1 MSEKGS
7 VTERIQSILDT
18 STYVIWRYI
27 DRGLFENDKVTFLVM
42 IVFKKL
48 ITNKKLS
55 AGDISLYL
63 KGGADLDQKTEKAS
77 PPYLKAV

>member
-7 VTERIQSILDT
+7 VAERIQSILET

-48 ITNKKLS
+48 ITNKKLN
-55 AGDISLYL
+55 AGDI
-63 KGGADLDQKTEKAS
+63 
-77 PPYLKAV
+77 

>member
-7 VTERIQSILDT
+7 VAERIQSILET
-18 STYVIWRYI
+18 STFVIWKYV

-48 ITNKKLS
+48 ITNKKLNS
-55 AGDISLYL
+55 TDI
-63 KGGADLDQKTEKAS
+63 
-77 PPYLKAV
+77 

>member
-7 VTERIQSILDT
+7 VAERIQSILET
-18 STYVIWRYI
+18 CTYVIWRYI

-48 ITNKKLS
+48 ITNKKLNG
-55 AGDISLYL
+55 GDISLYL
-63 KGGADLDQKTEKAS
+63 KGGADLD
-77 PPYLKAV
+77 

>member
-7 VTERIQSILDT
+7 VAERIQSILDT
-18 STYVIWRYI
+18 STFVIWKYV

-48 ITNKKLS
+48 ITNKKLNS
-55 AGDISLYL
+55 TDI
-63 KGGADLDQKTEKAS
+63 
-77 PPYLKAV
+77 

>member
-7 VTERIQSILDT
+7 VSERIQSILDT

-48 ITNKKLS
+48 ITNKKLNAS
-55 AGDISLYL
+55 DISLYL
-63 KGGADLDQKTEKAS
+63 KGGGDLD
-77 PPYLKAV
+77 

>member
-7 VTERIQSILDT
+7 VSERIQSILDT

-48 ITNKKLS
+48 ITNKKLNG
-55 AGDISLYL
+55 GDISLYL
-63 KGGADLDQKTEKAS
+63 KGGADLD
-77 PPYLKAV
+77 

>member
-7 VTERIQSILDT
+7 VAERIQSILDT

-48 ITNKKLS
+48 ITNKKLN
-55 AGDISLYL
+55 AGDIAIYL
-63 KGGADLDQKTEKAS
+63 KGGADLD
-77 PPYLKAV
+77 

>member
-7 VTERIQSILDT
+7 VSERIQSILDT
-18 STYVIWRYI
+18 STYVIWKYI

-48 ITNKKLS
+48 ITNKKLN
-55 AGDISLYL
+55 AGD
-63 KGGADLDQKTEKAS
+63 
-77 PPYLKAV
+77 V

>member
-7 VTERIQSILDT
+7 VAERIQSILDT
-18 STYVIWRYI
+18 STYVIWKYI

-48 ITNKKLS
+48 ITNKKLN
-55 AGDISLYL
+55 AGDIAIYL
-63 KGGADLDQKTEKAS
+63 KGGADLD
-77 PPYLKAV
+77 

>member
-7 VTERIQSILDT
+7 VSERIQSILDT

-48 ITNKKLS
+48 ITNKKLN
-55 AGDISLYL
+55 ANDISLYL
-63 KGGADLDQKTEKAS
+63 KGGGDLD
-77 PPYLKAV
+77 

>member
-7 VTERIQSILDT
+7 VAERIQSILET

-27 DRGLFENDKVTFLVM
+27 DRGLFENDKVTYLVM

-48 ITNKKLS
+48 ITNKKLNG
-55 AGDISLYL
+55 GDIAIYL
-63 KGGADLDQKTEKAS
+63 KGGADLD
-77 PPYLKAV
+77 